1 VRAALA
7 ALVLLLAVPAAWASP
22 CASTIADLRALVD
35 DPAFPLAW
43 EETSMRD
50 ARPLLATLDERG
62 GRLFI
67 SFVKTSEGLW
77 AEGVARICRS
87 GGALEATFAHGE
99 LRVGPAAGWLLRR
112 GLENG
117 AGITLKRV
125 APQELRIGTLGWS
138 GSFAPGSTRV
148 GLKAP

>member
-1 VRAALA
+1 L
-7 ALVLLLAVPAAWASP
+7 LLLAAPAAWASP
-22 CASTIADLRALVD
+22 CAGTLDELRALID

-43 EETSMRD
+43 EERSMRD
-50 ARPLLATLDERG
+50 GRPLLVALDERAG
-62 GRLFI
+62 HLFI
-67 SFVKTSEGLW
+67 SFVKTGEGLW
-77 AEGVARICRS
+77 AEGTARMCRS
-87 GGALEATFAHGE
+87 GTGLEATFARGE

-125 APQELRIGTLGWS
+125 APHELRITTLGWS